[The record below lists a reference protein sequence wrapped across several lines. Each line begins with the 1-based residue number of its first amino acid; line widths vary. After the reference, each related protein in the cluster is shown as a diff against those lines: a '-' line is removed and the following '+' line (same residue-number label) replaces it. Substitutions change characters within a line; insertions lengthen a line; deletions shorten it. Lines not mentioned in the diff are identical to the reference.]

1 MSRILEQID
10 KVLEPVEVEPT
21 DIRKADFAFEENLF
35 DMLLEFVGSLDP
47 DQLTD
52 DQLEEL
58 WNIVNSL
65 EPIDREEVS
74 EVEILKR
81 TTPMQRRNARLYK
94 RKSRDKIR
102 EWRNRVGK
110 KLKRNRKQGKG
121 VRGGLLGQTTR
132 RNVA

>member
-1 MSRILEQID
+1 MNILEQID
-10 KVLEPVEVEPT
+10 KVLDDKEVEAV
-21 DIRKADFAFEENLF
+21 DMKKADFAFEEKLF
-35 DMLLEFVGSLDP
+35 DDLLEFVGSIDP
-47 DQLTD
+47 EQLND
-52 DQLEEL
+52 DQLLDL

-65 EPIDREEVS
+65 EPIDKEEVS

-102 EWRNRVGK
+102 EWRNRVGE

-121 VRGGLLGQTTR
+121 VRGGLLGQATR
-132 RNVA
+132 RNVV